1 MNTSSFSIYKNSL
14 CNTTNGTVNDSANE
28 VVDSEIWKDIE
39 GYEGLYQV
47 SNLGRV
53 KSLGNN
59 KKRKDKILKPIT
71 LKTGYLQVDLCKDGK
86 RKLYYI
92 HRLVAQ
98 AFVPNDNPEHKTE
111 ANHINEIKTD
121 CRASN
126 INWLDHKRNIN
137 WGTRNERVGQKLVNH
152 LDTSK
157 PVKQLTL
164 DGVLVTIWPS
174 IMEASRNGFNQGNIC
189 LCCNGRQNT
198 HKGFKWAYLK

>member
-1 MNTSSFSIYKNSL
+1 MNTSSFIYKNSL
-14 CNTTNGTVNDSANE
+14 CNTTNGTVNNSANE

-47 SNLGRV
+47 SDYGRV
-53 KSLGNN
+53 KSLGNS
-59 KKRKDKILKPIT
+59 KIKKDKILKPTT
-71 LKTGYLQVDLCKDGK
+71 LKTGYLLVCLSKDGK
-86 RKLYYI
+86 GKLYYV

-98 AFVPNDNPEHKTE
+98 AFVPNDDPEHKTE

-137 WGTRNERVGQKLVNH
+137 WGTRNERVSQKLVNY
-152 LDTSK
+152 LNTSK

-164 DGVLVTIWPS
+164 DGALIAIWPS
-174 IMEASRNGFNQGNIC
+174 TMEAQRNGFNSGSIC
-189 LCCNGRQNT
+189 LCCQGKYKQY
-198 HKGFKWAYLK
+198 KG